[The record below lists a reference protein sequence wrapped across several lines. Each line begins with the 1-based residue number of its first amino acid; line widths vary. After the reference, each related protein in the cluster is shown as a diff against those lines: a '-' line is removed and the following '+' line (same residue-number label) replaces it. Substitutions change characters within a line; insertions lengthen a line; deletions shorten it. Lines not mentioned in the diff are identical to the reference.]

1 MVSLGSVGRLQ
12 SWFRWGQVYCALMLV
27 EPAMPYP
34 IYMFHREAY
43 VSLASLRLVA
53 MSGHPRVSAQS
64 LADFVA
70 QLAGRPCCALTTL
83 YGFVLTD
90 DNGRRAV
97 YVGADASGCR
107 PGAYLDALCVDLAAA
122 SPDVAA
128 LPGRLRFLAARGF
141 RFRSTPVWEL
151 RGVPPGAETAA
162 ALALEGEFGQGLQ
175 RGWHPCAPPRHR
187 RGARCS
193 SALALPRRAPLRGV
207 RQARPC
213 SVVCHLRRDRP
224 QHG

>member
-1 MVSLGSVGRLQ
+1 
-12 SWFRWGQVYCALMLV
+12 MLV

-34 IYMFHREAY
+34 IYMFHREAHAP
-43 VSLASLRLVA
+43 LASLRLVA
-53 MSGHPRVSAQS
+53 MSGHPRAVAQS

-107 PGAYLDALCVDLAAA
+107 PGSYLDALCVDLAAA

-128 LPGRLRFLAARGF
+128 ATVATVSADAAAAIAAATVTAYAASAAAR
-141 RFRSTPVWEL
+141 
-151 RGVPPGAETAA
+151 
-162 ALALEGEFGQGLQ
+162 
-175 RGWHPCAPPRHR
+175 
-187 RGARCS
+187 
-193 SALALPRRAPLRGV
+193 
-207 RQARPC
+207 
-213 SVVCHLRRDRP
+213 
-224 QHG
+224 